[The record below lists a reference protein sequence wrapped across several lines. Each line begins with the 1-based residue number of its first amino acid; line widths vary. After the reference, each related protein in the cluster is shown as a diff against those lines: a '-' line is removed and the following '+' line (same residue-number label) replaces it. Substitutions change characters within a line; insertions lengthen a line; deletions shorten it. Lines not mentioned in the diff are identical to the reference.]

1 MQFSSLFLAAAAL
14 ITGSQAAAIPRQ
26 SDPHIVDFR
35 TFGQP
40 GCSADNQGIY
50 TYTQSMLDT
59 CYTFGDLNV
68 ESIFVADI
76 TEGCSG
82 KPKAPSP
89 SRAYPLDGRY
99 TNAYCSICLHGHG
112 LLREP
117 NHDTSWH

>member
-14 ITGSQAAAIPRQ
+14 IAGSQAASIPRQ

-76 TEGCSG
+76 TAGCSVY
-82 KPKAPSP
+82 
-89 SRAYPLDGRY
+89 AYTDTACSENQTTVPAGIENCYSYADGLASY
-99 TNAYCSICLHGHG
+99 EVVC
-112 LLREP
+112 
-117 NHDTSWH
+117 